1 MRKRSI
7 RQGIG
12 KATTRGENGRGEG
25 SVRRGSGERG
35 GKGEG
40 NEKFMSRVN
49 FVFYSGNFRRRLRRR
64 VICVCKHPGASRA
77 GGKMQKKVVSLVKV
91 CLLVWLFLSVCVN
104 MNVNV
109 SVNMCVCGEGG
120 CVRACVY

>member
-1 MRKRSI
+1 MFVNI
-7 RQGIG
+7 PGHL
-12 KATTRGENGRGEG
+12 APGE
-25 SVRRGSGERG
+25 
-35 GKGEG
+35 
-40 NEKFMSRVN
+40 
-49 FVFYSGNFRRRLRRR
+49 
-64 VICVCKHPGASRA
+64 
-77 GGKMQKKVVSLVKV
+77 KMQKKVVSLVKV

>member
-1 MRKRSI
+1 MRKRNI

-77 GGKMQKKVVSLVKV
+77 GGEDAKKVVSLVKV